1 MGGNVTVS
9 DLAVS
14 RSEDKLFVS
23 MDIDVSA
30 LSVKSNREVIL
41 TPRLSGEG
49 NELNLPSVMI
59 AGRNR
64 YYHHLRNGLCT
75 DDMMLYQKSK
85 VSVVKYRTVVPY
97 ADWMKRATLSTG
109 NETCGCCGEALVDG
123 NEPLLVLQLEPK
135 EFVPAYVYIRPK
147 AEPKINVLEGS
158 AYIDFPVNRTEIHE
172 NYRRNPAELQKI
184 LNTIDAVKNDVD
196 TRIISVSIKGYASP
210 ESPYS
215 NNERLAMGRTKT
227 LKEYVRKQY
236 DFADSL
242 FITDNEPEDWQDSN
256 VMWKTRISKT
266 KQVFWH

>member
-1 MGGNVTVS
+1 MNRTTKIFCSSLLFLLLMMGAKAQTIMGGNVTVS

-75 DDMMLYQKSK
+75 DDVMLYQKNK

-97 ADWMKRATLSTG
+97 ADWMKRAMLSTG

-123 NEPLLVLQLEPK
+123 NEPLLVLQLEP
-135 EFVPAYVYIRPK
+135 
-147 AEPKINVLEGS
+147 
-158 AYIDFPVNRTEIHE
+158 
-172 NYRRNPAELQKI
+172 
-184 LNTIDAVKNDVD
+184 
-196 TRIISVSIKGYASP
+196 
-210 ESPYS
+210 
-215 NNERLAMGRTKT
+215 
-227 LKEYVRKQY
+227 
-236 DFADSL
+236 
-242 FITDNEPEDWQDSN
+242 
-256 VMWKTRISKT
+256 
-266 KQVFWH
+266 

>member
-1 MGGNVTVS
+1 MNRTTKILCSSLLFLLLMIGAKAQTIMGGNVTVS

-109 NETCGCCGEALVDG
+109 NETCTC
-123 NEPLLVLQLEPK
+123 
-135 EFVPAYVYIRPK
+135 
-147 AEPKINVLEGS
+147 
-158 AYIDFPVNRTEIHE
+158 
-172 NYRRNPAELQKI
+172 
-184 LNTIDAVKNDVD
+184 
-196 TRIISVSIKGYASP
+196 
-210 ESPYS
+210 
-215 NNERLAMGRTKT
+215 
-227 LKEYVRKQY
+227 
-236 DFADSL
+236 
-242 FITDNEPEDWQDSN
+242 
-256 VMWKTRISKT
+256 
-266 KQVFWH
+266 